1 MDDVKHMQG
10 IWLISEI
17 FVKDKTTGAYQQDN
31 VHAYVYEQKRTVQ
44 HFYRNQ
50 WKF

>member
-17 FVKDKTTGAYQQDN
+17 FVKDKTTSTHQLINKEHTHMYAKN
-31 VHAYVYEQKRTVQ
+31 ELSNSFIVE
-44 HFYRNQ
+44 F
-50 WKF
+50 